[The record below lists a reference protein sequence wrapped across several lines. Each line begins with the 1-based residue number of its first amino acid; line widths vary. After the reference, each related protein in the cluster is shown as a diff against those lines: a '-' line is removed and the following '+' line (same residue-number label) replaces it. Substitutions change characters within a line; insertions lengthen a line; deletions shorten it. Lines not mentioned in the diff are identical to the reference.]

1 MRADH
6 TKVKVGQI
14 VFISQSGSPEE
25 GCGCKIIIYLQ
36 RNMGENWKGHGNYI
50 KTEGPTLKPMFFLY
64 KVDVLSV
71 FQL

>member
-25 GCGCKIIIYLQ
+25 GCGCKIIYREIW
-36 RNMGENWKGHGNYI
+36 G
-50 KTEGPTLKPMFFLY
+50 KTGKAMEI
-64 KVDVLSV
+64 LSKK
-71 FQL
+71 